1 MFENSRSDFG
11 APRCPR
17 YLSLDI
23 WRGVA
28 CLFVILYHS
37 VLVYGASGSEGDG
50 PITSAIIGFF
60 HGLNVGVVLF
70 FVISG
75 YCIAAASDSARRHGS
90 PVRRYFLRRFR
101 RIYPPLWIVTAV
113 AIAFFAAV
121 DVLISPGLL
130 SSSPW
135 PQLRPWWYSPSQ
147 WLGNLTLTETWRH
160 YLGGASR
167 GHFPGQAWTL
177 CYEEQFYA
185 VTGALLL
192 VPRFLF
198 RGAVVV
204 TALTIVVMVAS
215 HVWQFPIEGF
225 FFDGN
230 WLTFAAGMLV
240 YFHINYCSRDQ
251 RRLSY
256 AVLGMA
262 LVLAAWLDLPGG
274 VSAFGFAIALAVLQR
289 HDVAIA
295 SSVLTKPLLWCGQM
309 CYSLYLVHQL
319 IVKAVS
325 QSLYVAG
332 IDSGVATLL
341 ITVPACVLASV
352 AAGQIFYRLV
362 ERRFL
367 NTVTP
372 IRTTV
377 AEHPF
382 SASAVAPV

>member
-1 MFENSRSDFG
+1 MVEKSGSPFSL
-11 APRCPR
+11 PRCPR
-17 YLSLDI
+17 YLSLDM
-23 WRGVA
+23 WRGIA

-37 VLVYGASGSEGDG
+37 VLVYSEGGRQAD
-50 PITSAIIGFF
+50 SAVVSTIIGFF
-60 HGLNVGVVLF
+60 HELNIGVVLF

-90 PVRRYFLRRFR
+90 AVRRYFLRRFR
-101 RIYPPLWIVTAV
+101 RIYPPLWIVTAM
-113 AIAFFAAV
+113 AIVFFVAV
-121 DVLISPGLL
+121 DVIISPGLL

-147 WLGNLTLTETWRH
+147 WFGNVTLTETWRH
-160 YLGGASR
+160 YFWGVNR

-198 RGAVVV
+198 RGAVAV
-204 TALTIVVMVAS
+204 TALTVVAMAAS
-215 HVWQFPIEGF
+215 RVWQFPIEGF

-230 WLTFAAGMLV
+230 WLIFAAGVLV
-240 YFHINYCSRDQ
+240 YYHINYCSQGQ

-256 AVLGMA
+256 AILGTA
-262 LVLAAWLDLPGG
+262 LLLAVWLNLPAG
-274 VSAFGFAIALAVLQR
+274 VPAFGFAIMLAVLHR

-295 SSVLTKPLLWCGQM
+295 SSALTRPLLWCGQM

-325 QSLYVAG
+325 QSLYAAG
-332 IDSGVATLL
+332 IDSGLATLM
-341 ITVPACVLASV
+341 ITVPASVLASV

-367 NTVTP
+367 NTPAPTRLAVTE
-372 IRTTV
+372 R
-377 AEHPF
+377 PF
-382 SASAVAPV
+382 PASAVAPV